1 MNYAFTNPQNELSDD
16 KGGPPKPP
24 SLGSC
29 ALALAFVLSILSG
42 MTGGGGGLSEIATG
56 IVLVAVA
63 MGVWEVGQWAYLH
76 FKSRR

>member
-16 KGGPPKPP
+16 KGGPPKSP

-42 MTGGGGGLSEIATG
+42 MTGGGGGLADIATG
-56 IVLVAVA
+56 IVLAAVVMA
-63 MGVWEVGQWAYLH
+63 VWEVGHWAYRY